1 MDRMRIRQTWIR
13 WLLWELHPQ
22 RPRKGGGGRRER
34 EREREEDEEC

>member
-22 RPRKGGGGRRER
+22 RPRKGGRREG
-34 EREREEDEEC
+34 EREEDEEC

>member
-22 RPRKGGGGRRER
+22 RPRKGGGRRER